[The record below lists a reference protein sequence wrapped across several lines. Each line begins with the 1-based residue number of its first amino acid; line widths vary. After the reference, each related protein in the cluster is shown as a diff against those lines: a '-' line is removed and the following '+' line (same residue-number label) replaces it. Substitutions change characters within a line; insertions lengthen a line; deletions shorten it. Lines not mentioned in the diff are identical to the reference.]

1 MTRFPHYFLI
11 RDIIFHFTTPIVLIS
26 VFFFSFLIIFHV
38 MTVTLCVCVF
48 ESGNISPIS
57 TFFFFLVFLSV
68 CGSFYLNVSH
78 FLIIGFFIV
87 CPLSEKG
94 VGVK

>member
-1 MTRFPHYFLI
+1 M
-11 RDIIFHFTTPIVLIS
+11 
-26 VFFFSFLIIFHV
+26 
-38 MTVTLCVCVF
+38 CVF

-87 CPLSEKG
+87 CPLSERGWSKKDLSMGG
-94 VGVK
+94 VEL

>member
-1 MTRFPHYFLI
+1 M
-11 RDIIFHFTTPIVLIS
+11 
-26 VFFFSFLIIFHV
+26 
-38 MTVTLCVCVF
+38 CVF

-87 CPLSEKG
+87 CPLSERGWSKIDLSMGG
-94 VGVK
+94 VEL